1 MWGSCF
7 CLPVLITQ
15 EIFHEENQK
24 EYCSKKAAKK
34 RRKRIVAKKMK
45 QAIGTL
51 NLQEHSDESR
61 ETLASDT
68 EEALV
73 SLEETPSSESALG
86 TEDNP
91 VVYNSNDLEVF

>member
-1 MWGSCF
+1 MH
-7 CLPVLITQ
+7 VLFVQ

-24 EYCSKKAAKK
+24 EYNNKKAAKK
-34 RRKRIVAKKMK
+34 RRKRIVSKKMK

-51 NLQEHSDESR
+51 NLQEHDDASR

-68 EEALV
+68 EEALG
-73 SLEETPSSESALG
+73 SLEEAPEGPPESALG

-91 VVYNSNDLEVF
+91 VVYSSTDLEVF